1 MDFFSMLQYRYKNS
15 RNLNLCNW
23 AGQCS
28 PWALPAGLNDGKYL
42 QCWGIHG
49 ILCID
54 MKLQIKRNEIWITKQ
69 KWNDHENWIFMAML
83 EGSLVEK
90 GTWESNRQSLWIFIQ
105 SCTAGI
111 EEGLRRK
118 SSVPPRWRR
127 SYKLIQNQIWFKK
140 AIFIQYLKDNKFGQW
155 SKMWCNL
162 LSWAD
167 KNLEQL

>member
-1 MDFFSMLQYRYKNS
+1 MH
-15 RNLNLCNW
+15 W

-140 AIFIQYLKDNKFGQW
+140 AKKGQYSFNIWMTTNLDSDQKCGVTCVELSWQKFGTTLEN
-155 SKMWCNL
+155 KL
-162 LSWAD
+162 LF
-167 KNLEQL
+167 NF

>member
-1 MDFFSMLQYRYKNS
+1 MH
-15 RNLNLCNW
+15 W

-127 SYKLIQNQIWFKK
+127 SCKLIQNQIWFKK
-140 AIFIQYLKDNKFGQW
+140 AKKGNIHSIFQFKVDHLNLSTTTLNCDKKIISPTKTLLK
-155 SKMWCNL
+155 
-162 LSWAD
+162 WAD